1 MAGEQGDQNDILV
14 DARWLVEHRGDASV
28 VLVDTRPAA
37 DFRAGHLRGARHF
50 DPFPFHHA
58 DTGESGMREFR
69 AQLEWIFSA
78 LGITGDETLVFYEND
93 SGMRATRTAWLAEY
107 MGHRRVRIL
116 DGGLKLAGA
125 ELTTAVEPV
134 VPGAFAAAPRAEIFA
149 SNEYIVERLG
159 RAGVR
164 IFDVRTDEEY
174 FGERVRA
181 RRAGALPGAVHLDWV
196 NNVAANGAF
205 KPPSELRAAFERL
218 GAASGGRDR
227 CVLPGRLPLGQCV
240 LRAQACGVRSRAQL
254 HRVVGRMGQ
263 PRRPADRAS
272 APQMKRARR
281 SQVRRAQAG
290 RVRGVLLLS
299 GFEPFGG
306 ERSNPSWEVA
316 AQLDGR
322 EIGGLVVKA
331 VRLPVSTTRAVR
343 AIAAAIRRFRPRAV
357 LGLGQAGGR
366 PAISLEKVA
375 INLAERRAGRES
387 DGGLAGTPVVRG
399 GTDALFARLPLR
411 AILRAL
417 ERRGIPAALSLS
429 AGAYVC
435 NSVMYATLHALR
447 ARPEVPAGFIHLPYA
462 ARQAVRHRQA
472 PSMTLEMMAAAV
484 EAAAAVTAAAVT
496 AATSARAPQARPRAS
511 RRRG

>member
-14 DARWLVEHRGDASV
+14 DARWLVEYRADRSV
-28 VLVDTRPAA
+28 VLVDTRSAA

-50 DPFPFHHA
+50 DPFPFHHV
-58 DTGESGMREFR
+58 DTSEPGMREFR

-159 RAGVR
+159 RADVR

-218 GAASGGRDR
+218 GLRPEAEVIAYCQGGYRSANAYYALRLAGFDR
-227 CVLPGRLPLGQCV
+227 VRNYIGSWGEWGNREDLPIE
-240 LRAQACGVRSRAQL
+240 
-254 HRVVGRMGQ
+254 H
-263 PRRPADRAS
+263 PRR
-272 APQMKRARR
+272 K
-281 SQVRRAQAG
+281 
-290 RVRGVLLLS
+290 
-299 GFEPFGG
+299 
-306 ERSNPSWEVA
+306 
-316 AQLDGR
+316 
-322 EIGGLVVKA
+322 
-331 VRLPVSTTRAVR
+331 
-343 AIAAAIRRFRPRAV
+343 
-357 LGLGQAGGR
+357 
-366 PAISLEKVA
+366 
-375 INLAERRAGRES
+375 
-387 DGGLAGTPVVRG
+387 
-399 GTDALFARLPLR
+399 
-411 AILRAL
+411 
-417 ERRGIPAALSLS
+417 
-429 AGAYVC
+429 
-435 NSVMYATLHALR
+435 
-447 ARPEVPAGFIHLPYA
+447 
-462 ARQAVRHRQA
+462 
-472 PSMTLEMMAAAV
+472 
-484 EAAAAVTAAAVT
+484 
-496 AATSARAPQARPRAS
+496 
-511 RRRG
+511 

>member
-14 DARWLVEHRGDASV
+14 DARWLVEHRADRSV
-28 VLVDTRPAA
+28 VLVDTRSAA

-58 DTGESGMREFR
+58 DTSEPGMREFR

-149 SNEYIVERLG
+149 SNEYLVERLG
-159 RAGVR
+159 RADMR

-218 GAASGGRDR
+218 GLRPEAEVVAYCQGGYRSANAYYALRLAGFDR
-227 CVLPGRLPLGQCV
+227 VRNYIGSWGEWGNREDLPIE
-240 LRAQACGVRSRAQL
+240 
-254 HRVVGRMGQ
+254 H
-263 PRRPADRAS
+263 PRR
-272 APQMKRARR
+272 K
-281 SQVRRAQAG
+281 
-290 RVRGVLLLS
+290 
-299 GFEPFGG
+299 
-306 ERSNPSWEVA
+306 
-316 AQLDGR
+316 
-322 EIGGLVVKA
+322 
-331 VRLPVSTTRAVR
+331 
-343 AIAAAIRRFRPRAV
+343 
-357 LGLGQAGGR
+357 
-366 PAISLEKVA
+366 
-375 INLAERRAGRES
+375 
-387 DGGLAGTPVVRG
+387 
-399 GTDALFARLPLR
+399 
-411 AILRAL
+411 
-417 ERRGIPAALSLS
+417 
-429 AGAYVC
+429 
-435 NSVMYATLHALR
+435 
-447 ARPEVPAGFIHLPYA
+447 
-462 ARQAVRHRQA
+462 
-472 PSMTLEMMAAAV
+472 
-484 EAAAAVTAAAVT
+484 
-496 AATSARAPQARPRAS
+496 
-511 RRRG
+511 